1 VGALQPL
8 QGYAEIPGSGSNI
21 GVAEQNLDGAEVR
34 AGIQHVGGASMA
46 EQVRMDWEWEAGP

>member
-21 GVAEQNLDGAEVR
+21 CVAEQNLDGAEVG
-34 AGIQHVGGASMA
+34 AGIQHVSGASME
-46 EQVRMDWEWEAGP
+46 EQVRMDRALEAGP